1 MKIINYKDLNEDF
14 FENSEAEYIDS
25 VRDILK
31 DVKKRGDL
39 AVKEYTKKFDKIE
52 TDNFQL
58 TKEQIKELNEKAAI
72 LAEQLKALS
81 KNKSILHDNYK
92 FVLQLRKG
100 PVEYY
105 RIPELRSIDLDLY
118 RKDNVI
124 TWKLD
129 RVS

>member
-1 MKIINYKDLNEDF
+1 MGKKDINQWIEV
-14 FENSEAEYIDS
+14 AESLY
-25 VRDILK
+25 
-31 DVKKRGDL
+31 
-39 AVKEYTKKFDKIE
+39 ATKQ
-52 TDNFQL
+52 QL
-58 TKEQIKELNEKAAI
+58 KELSDKATA
-72 LAEQLKALS
+72 LVEQLKSLS
-81 KNKSILHDNYK
+81 KNTSVWQDNYK

-100 PVEYY
+100 PVEYH